1 MARDDKPLRLMP
13 VDEDVVREPTP
24 VVRLDNRETES
35 RPRDPKPVRLGP
47 SPDEAGVNRR
57 LSIPDKEEIELRTH
71 QPGIDVLIE
80 AETAAAENPE
90 EKWGEETIRK
100 NPVPWGWFVLIGLV
114 IVGAV
119 VWSLTRVEKAEV
131 QAKQIRVET
140 RSTLV
145 DEENEEREASQ
156 LIDRIEKTM
165 RNYFITTSVDSLARL
180 IRHPERVTP
189 LMRHYY
195 GTRPIP
201 ANPLKSIKILQP
213 LTLENRGDYWMA
225 SVALTN
231 GKPQS
236 LIIEIDESGNPKV
249 DWETF
254 VCYQPMK
261 WDDFV
266 SQRPAGTSMDFRV
279 YVERDNFYSHE
290 FSDSNQWI
298 SFRLTALDS
307 VETLFGYIRTDN
319 PEAAGLVNLLAQNGD
334 RKTTLIL
341 RLSIPEGLQSRR
353 GVVIEKLLSPR
364 WLYVDSPD
372 SGS

>member
-1 MARDDKPLRLMP
+1 MARDDKPLRLRP
-13 VDEDVVREPTP
+13 VDEDVAREPTP

-35 RPRDPKPVRLGP
+35 RAREPKPVRLGP
-47 SPDEAGVNRR
+47 SPEDAAVSRR
-57 LSIPDKEEIELRTH
+57 LAIPDKEEIELRTH

-80 AETAAAENPE
+80 AETAPAENPE
-90 EKWGEETIRK
+90 EKWGGETLHR
-100 NPVPWGWFVLIGLV
+100 NPVPWGWFVLIGLA

-119 VWSLTRVEKAEV
+119 VWSLTRVEKAQD

-145 DEENEEREASQ
+145 DEENEEREAAQ
-156 LIDRIEKTM
+156 LIDRMEKTM
-165 RNYFITTSVDSLARL
+165 RTYFTTTSVDSMARL
-180 IRHPERVTP
+180 VRHAERVTP

-213 LTLENRGDYWMA
+213 LTLEDRGNFWMA
-225 SVALTN
+225 SVVLTN
-231 GKPQS
+231 SKPQS
-236 LIIEIDESGNPKV
+236 LIIEIDHEGNPKI

-254 VCYQPMK
+254 VCYQPMR

-266 SQRPAGTSMDFRV
+266 SKRPAGTSLDFRV

-290 FSDSNQWI
+290 FSDSNQWV

-307 VETLFGYIRTDN
+307 EETIFGYIRADN
-319 PEAAGLVNLLAQNGD
+319 PEAADLVNLLAQNGG
-334 RKTTLIL
+334 RKTTLVL

-364 WLYVDSPD
+364 WLYLDSPD